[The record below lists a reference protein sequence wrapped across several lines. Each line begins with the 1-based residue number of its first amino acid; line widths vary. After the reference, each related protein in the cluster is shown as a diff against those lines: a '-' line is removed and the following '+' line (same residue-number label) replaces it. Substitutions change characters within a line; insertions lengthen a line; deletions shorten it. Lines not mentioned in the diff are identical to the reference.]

1 MQNLRY
7 ALRTLRKQPGFALIA
22 IMTIALGIGANTAV
36 FTVVNATL
44 AHGLPYRDSEQL
56 VHLWER
62 TPQKDFPR
70 REASYP
76 DYLDWK
82 QSQTLAGVAAYAGC
96 RMVLKGNNA
105 AESVPCASVSAN
117 FFGLLGVE
125 PVLGRLFQNEED
137 QPGAAKVMLITYNA
151 WQQRFGADP
160 KLVGQTLRISADE
173 EDELWT
179 VIGVLPPS
187 FHFAPRG
194 ASEFWRPLVPNLNR
208 RQRRGMHWVKVIGR
222 LNGTGAAAQA
232 QAQAELQTIGQRI
245 AGQFPESHTNS
256 SVYFEPL
263 QQEVIGNVKPLML
276 ALLAAV
282 ILVLLIACANV
293 ANLLLVRSAARQK
306 ELAIRL
312 ALGASRATLVRQLL
326 TESLVLAVLGGALGV
341 VLARWGVD
349 ALLSVIPDVQLSA
362 MPYLRGLALDGR
374 VLAFT
379 SGLTLLTGLVFG
391 LAPALQASKPAVQ
404 AALKEGGRSSIGGGK
419 RLQQFLVA
427 GEIALALVLLIG
439 AGLMVKS
446 AVNLLQVNPGFNPEK
461 LLLLSFTVPHA
472 SQGQKYG
479 TAEARVAFH
488 QQLLARVAA
497 VPGVRGVATIDTVPL
512 TGGNTSIGY
521 AAGRPI
527 PPPDEQTEFN
537 YREASADYFRV
548 MEIPLLQGRHFTPQD
563 TANSPDVIIVNQ
575 TLARRM
581 FPDQSAIGQR
591 IVSPGAVEERYEI
604 VGVVAD
610 ERINGLAATIRP
622 VVYRPFLQVPD
633 SSAVLLVRTTDDPL
647 KLAETIRR
655 ECLAV
660 EPGLVIFFTRS
671 LENLAANLP
680 ATFMRR
686 YPALL
691 LGVFAGLALL
701 LAAIGIYGV
710 MSYSVTQRTH
720 EIGIRVALGARTADV
735 LRLVIGQGLR
745 LSLVG
750 VASGLLAAWGVTRLL
765 ASLLFGVSATDPL
778 IFGALALLLLTVAA
792 LACYFPARRA
802 AGVDPLIALRYE

>member
-1 MQNLRY
+1 MGDLIMNTNLQNLRY

-22 IMTIALGIGANTAV
+22 VATIALGIGANTAV

-44 AHGLPYRDSEQL
+44 ANGLPYRAPEQL

-62 TPQKDFPR
+62 TPQTDFPR

-76 DYLDWK
+76 DFLDWR
-82 QSQTLAGVAAYAGC
+82 QSQTMTGVAAYASCQMILQG
-96 RMVLKGNNA
+96 NA
-105 AESVPCASVSAN
+105 APEAIPCARTSAN
-117 FFGLLGVE
+117 FFSLLGVE
-125 PVLGRLFQNEED
+125 PALGRLFQNEED
-137 QPGAAKVMLITYNA
+137 QPGAAKVLLLTHGA
-151 WQQRFGADP
+151 WQQRFGGDP
-160 KLVGQTLRISADE
+160 KLIGQTLRINDE
-173 EDELWT
+173 AWT

-194 ASEFWRPLVPNLNR
+194 ATEFWAPLTPDESR

-222 LNGTGAAAQA
+222 LKTTAA

-245 AGQFPESHTNS
+245 AGQFPESHTNT
-256 SVYFEPL
+256 SVFLEPL
-263 QQEVIGNVKPLML
+263 QQEVIGSVKPLMF

-282 ILVLLIACANV
+282 ALVLLIACANV
-293 ANLLLVRSAARQK
+293 ANLLLVRAAARQK

-312 ALGASRATLVRQLL
+312 ALGASRATIVQQLL
-326 TESLVLAVLGGALGV
+326 TESLVLAVLGGALGIL
-341 VLARWGVD
+341 LARWGVD
-349 ALLSVIPDVQLSA
+349 ALIAAIPAGPLSF
-362 MPYLRGLALDGR
+362 MPYLRNLSLDGR

-379 SGLTLLTGLVFG
+379 SGLTILTGLIFG

-404 AALKEGGRSSIGGGK
+404 AALKEGGRTAAGGGK
-419 RLQQFLVA
+419 RLQQALVA

-439 AGLMVKS
+439 AGLMIKS
-446 AVNLLQVNPGFNPEK
+446 AVNLLQVNPGFNPDK
-461 LLLLSFTVPHA
+461 LLLLSFTA
-472 SQGQKYG
+472 TGQKY
-479 TAEARVAFH
+479 EAPEALAAFH
-488 QQLLARVAA
+488 QQLLTRAAA
-497 VPGVRGVATIDTVPL
+497 VPGVRGAATIDIVPL

-548 MEIPLLQGRHFTPQD
+548 MEIPLLQGRHFNPQD
-563 TANSPDVIIVNQ
+563 NAQAPNVIIVNQ
-575 TLARRM
+575 TLAQRM
-581 FPDQSAIGQR
+581 FPAQSAIGQR
-591 IVSPGAVEERYEI
+591 LVSPGRVTETYEI

-610 ERINGLAATIRP
+610 ERINGLTAPPKP
-622 VVYRPFLQVPD
+622 VVYRPFLQTAD
-633 SSAVLLVRTTDDPL
+633 RSAVLLVRTTGDPL
-647 KLAETIRR
+647 KLAETLRR

-671 LENLAANLP
+671 LESIAANLP
-680 ATFMRR
+680 ATFIRR

-691 LGVFAGLALL
+691 LGAFAGLALL

-720 EIGIRVALGARTADV
+720 EIGVRVALGAQNTDV
-735 LRLVIGQGLR
+735 LRLVIGQGLK
-745 LSLVG
+745 LALAG
-750 VASGLLAAWGVTRLL
+750 VALGLLAAWGLTRLL

-778 IFGALALLLLTVAA
+778 TFGALAVLLLAVAA
-792 LACYFPARRA
+792 LACYLPARRA